1 MKTTRNLLKFT
12 FAVTLGASGIQSAS
26 AALVLNNATGAVA
39 FGVANYGGPPV
50 PNPTYIPNDTN
61 GLVDVMTSPGNG
73 FLTANTSNVNNVASF
88 AGALPGG
95 AAWVGGGNGNGAF
108 GSGAVQMTDTNVYF
122 NLTDINPDGAG
133 AASFAIGTWTS
144 TFTSV
149 GPTAGTLGSWL
160 TVGGT
165 FTSINSAAA
174 VSLRTQLDGVG
185 GIFGA
190 GTTIVFPQLVLAAAA
205 NGNFQA
211 LGGTGALVVGNA
223 FGWQGLAVNN
233 LGLFNMVGGEVL
245 TVRST
250 LTAIADPAAMNSIIE
265 GDLDPSFNTLL
276 GQLPSI
282 SVNNTIPE
290 SSALLCFI
298 PMLGIFALRRR
309 R

>member
-1 MKTTRNLLKFT
+1 MATGL
-12 FAVTLGASGIQSAS
+12 QSAS
-26 AALVLNNATGAVA
+26 AVLVFNNAVGAVA
-39 FGVANYGGPPV
+39 FGVAGYGGGPV
-50 PNPTYIPNDTN
+50 PNPTYIANNFN
-61 GLVDVMTSPGNG
+61 GLVDVMTSPGSG

-88 AGALPGG
+88 GGGLPGG
-95 AAWVGGGNGNGAF
+95 ASWVGGGNGNGAF
-108 GSGAVQMTDTNVYF
+108 GSGAVSMTASNVYF

-133 AASFAIGTWTS
+133 AASFTVGSWTS

-160 TVGGT
+160 SVGGT
-165 FTSINSAAA
+165 FSTLSSAAA

-190 GTTIVFPQLVLAAAA
+190 GTTIIFPDLVLAAAA

-223 FGWQGLAVNN
+223 FGWSGLAVNN
-233 LGLFNMVGGEVL
+233 LGLFNMVGGE
-245 TVRST
+245 TFSVRSS
-250 LTAIADPAAMNSIIE
+250 LTAIADPAAMNSMLAS
-265 GDLDPSFNTLL
+265 DLGNPAFDSLL
-276 GQLPSI
+276 GQLPTL

-290 SSALLCFI
+290 PSSVLSLVSLLGV
-298 PMLGIFALRRR
+298 MALRRR